1 MSLTRG
7 SRSTK
12 GNTSGYPASR
22 HPGKHNNSQDSSS
35 GRSDSRDA
43 CSVKEKLPEDVM
55 VILVKNHKM
64 RDESQK
70 QKKAEAHKL
79 LKEKQAK
86 AQEEIRRKRIFR
98 VKGVPLPEEVSRAR
112 EHRRSTEQ
120 FLLEQKQKRIAKANR
135 PTDGQQEVM
144 NRMADLKNQNM
155 SEDQL
160 RGLKHTIDGFN
171 EMLFKKVSPG
181 LAESF
186 ENVFPQPK
194 TKANK
199 DHEKKTYGRKA
210 IDVEQ
215 VVNDAEQDLET
226 QDERLA
232 KQLRI
237 INNQR
242 YIF

>member
-79 LKEKQAK
+79 LKEK
-86 AQEEIRRKRIFR
+86 
-98 VKGVPLPEEVSRAR
+98 
-112 EHRRSTEQ
+112 
-120 FLLEQKQKRIAKANR
+120 
-135 PTDGQQEVM
+135 
-144 NRMADLKNQNM
+144 
-155 SEDQL
+155 
-160 RGLKHTIDGFN
+160 
-171 EMLFKKVSPG
+171 
-181 LAESF
+181 
-186 ENVFPQPK
+186 
-194 TKANK
+194 
-199 DHEKKTYGRKA
+199 
-210 IDVEQ
+210 
-215 VVNDAEQDLET
+215 
-226 QDERLA
+226 
-232 KQLRI
+232 
-237 INNQR
+237 
-242 YIF
+242 